1 MYDDNEKP
9 KKRRKRKK
17 HLKKDDPQHVLEY
30 GRKYRKTP
38 NGREVILRG
47 RINNWWTHLH
57 AKCANRHRNKLKI
70 GVYTEE
76 MDFDRNYIK
85 QLFIEQKGMC
95 YWLDIPMN
103 PDNAP
108 RHSLKPSLDRLDVK
122 RGYTKDNIVLCSL
135 LANMGRYSTSVEEWT
150 DICEKLKTPK
160 GLINILDED

>member
-1 MYDDNEKP
+1 MSNDNEKP
-9 KKRRKRKK
+9 KKYRRRKK
-17 HLKKDDPQHVLEY
+17 HLKKDEPKYLSDY
-30 GRKYRKTP
+30 NRKYRNTP
-38 NGREVILRG
+38 KGRESINRSKL
-47 RINNWWTHLH
+47 NNWWTSVYS
-57 AKCANRHRNKLKI
+57 KCATRHRNKLKI

-85 QLFIEQKGMC
+85 QLFIEQKGLC
-95 YWLDIPMN
+95 YWLNIPMN

-135 LANMGRYSTSVEEWT
+135 LANMGRYSTSVEEWM